1 MRVVV
6 LGAGGQLGGALVRSA
21 PAEATLS
28 TFTHTTLDISD
39 VELLRRLLLPLAPQL
54 IINAA
59 AYTQVDAAESD
70 EAAALRANAVGP
82 ALLATLARDAGA
94 RLIHVSTDFVFDGT
108 ESRPYEVDS
117 ETRPLG
123 AYGRSKLAGERAVLG
138 TLQDRSVVLR
148 TAWLYA
154 AKGRNFVNTML
165 RLMATRESI
174 GVVMDQVGSPTWATS
189 LAAAIWA
196 MARNPEIRGVQHW
209 CDAGVASWYDFA
221 VAIQE
226 EALNRRLLDRCI
238 PVRAIRTVD
247 YPTPA
252 RRPRYSVL
260 DTRHTAGLLGFSP
273 RHWRDNLR
281 KSLDELVP
289 A

>member
-1 MRVVV
+1 MRVAV
-6 LGAGGQLGGALVRSA
+6 LGAGGQLGAALVRSA
-21 PAEATLS
+21 PAEVMLS
-28 TFTHTTLDISD
+28 AHTHATLDIGD
-39 VELLRRLLLPLAPQL
+39 EALLHRLLLPFAPQL

-59 AYTQVDAAESD
+59 GYTQVDAAESD
-70 EAAALRANAVGP
+70 EAAAFRANAVG
-82 ALLATLARDAGA
+82 AGLLAALARDVGA
-94 RLIHVSTDFVFDGT
+94 RLIHVSTDFVFDGNDP
-108 ESRPYEVDS
+108 SPYEVDS
-117 ETRPLG
+117 EPRPLG
-123 AYGRSKLAGERAVLG
+123 AYGRSKFAGERAVLDA
-138 TLQDRSVVLR
+138 LRDHSVVLR

-154 AKGRNFVNTML
+154 ATGRNFVNTML

>member
-6 LGAGGQLGGALVRSA
+6 LGAGGQLGAALIACAPPEALLSA
-21 PAEATLS
+21 HTHAAIDIGDEA
-28 TFTHTTLDISD
+28 
-39 VELLRRLLLPLAPQL
+39 LLNRLLPPLAPQL

-70 EAAALRANAVGP
+70 EKAAFRSNSLGP
-82 ALLATLARDAGA
+82 GLLAAFARDAGA
-94 RLIHVSTDFVFDGT
+94 RLIHVSTDFVFDGNR
-108 ESRPYEVDS
+108 SSPYQVDS
-117 ETRPLG
+117 EPRPLG

-138 TLQDRSVVLR
+138 ALPDNSVVLR
-148 TAWLYA
+148 SAWLYA

-189 LAAAIWA
+189 LAATVWAIA
-196 MARNPEIRGVQHW
+196 QNPAIRGIQHW

-226 EALNRRLLDRCI
+226 EALGRRLLDRRI
-238 PVRAIRTVD
+238 PVRAIRTMD

-252 RRPRYSVL
+252 RRPSYSVL
-260 DTRHTAGLLGFSP
+260 DTRHTVALLGFSP
-273 RHWRDNLR
+273 PHWRDNLR
-281 KSLDELVP
+281 KTLDELVT